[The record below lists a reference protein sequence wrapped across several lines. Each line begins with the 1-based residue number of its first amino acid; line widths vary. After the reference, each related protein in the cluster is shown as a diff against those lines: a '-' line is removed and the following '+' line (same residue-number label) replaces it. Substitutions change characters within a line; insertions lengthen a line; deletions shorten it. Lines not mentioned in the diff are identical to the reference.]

1 MKHLDWD
8 QDAGLSRSVFGDGW
22 ALPMGEDVAQGTL
35 HDMVS
40 RYLEFPEAER
50 SMMTITIDGG
60 FHMDGVEIEY
70 LAKRRQRE
78 RPPCA

>member
-1 MKHLDWD
+1 
-8 QDAGLSRSVFGDGW
+8 
-22 ALPMGEDVAQGTL
+22 MGEDVAQGTL
-35 HDMVS
+35 YDMVS
-40 RYLEFPEAER
+40 RYLEFSEAER

-78 RPPCA
+78 RLPSGQ